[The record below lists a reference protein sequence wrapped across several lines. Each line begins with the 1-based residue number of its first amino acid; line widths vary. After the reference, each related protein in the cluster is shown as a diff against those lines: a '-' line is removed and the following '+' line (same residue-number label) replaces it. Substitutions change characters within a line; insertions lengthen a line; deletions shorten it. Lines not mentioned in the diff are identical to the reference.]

1 MQMPFTG
8 ERYVPE
14 VRGQIYYEHVHRYAL
29 AFELARDLDVL
40 DIASGEGYGAAYL
53 AIAARSVVGV
63 DIDAESIRHAASRY
77 TAMNLRFAAGSC
89 TAIPLPDASMDLVVS
104 FETLEHLEEHE
115 QFMREI
121 VRVLRPHGR
130 LLISSPNKLVYSD
143 QGQFHNA
150 FHVRELYFDQFRDLL
165 QHWFPHCR
173 LYGQRIIAASAIHPL
188 RGVAADAR
196 CIGPTTRADEAGLPA
211 LPAPAYF
218 IALCFRT
225 PPEDGDALLDSVF
238 VDPRDDLLDDIV
250 HPDAQLAQREGLL
263 EIDAAPGTLRVL
275 ELPRTATHEPEPAPE
290 PSGPARELESPP
302 APPPASEALEREI
315 ARLAAL
321 VDHLERELARAV
333 EAAHITAAA
342 AERQVAAAAEDAGAL
357 EQRAAAAEA
366 RTLAAENAYRSLES
380 RLAGAQAALREAAAA
395 RAADGALVETL
406 RAELARCRAEHAD
419 SQAQL
424 AAVLRSTSWR
434 VTKPIRAALRS
445 FRRA

>member
-63 DIDAESIRHAASRY
+63 DIDAESVRHAASRY
-77 TAMNLRFAAGSC
+77 TAMNLRFVAGSC
-89 TAIPLPDASMDLVVS
+89 TAIPLADASMDLVVS
-104 FETLEHLEEHE
+104 FETIEHLEEHE

-143 QGQFHNA
+143 QGHFHNA

-173 LYGQRIIAASAIHPL
+173 IYGQRIIAASAIHPL

-225 PPEDGDALLDSVF
+225 PPENGDALLDSVF

-250 HPDAQLAQREGLL
+250 HPDAQLVQRDGVHDGVL
-263 EIDAAPGTLRVL
+263 EIDATRARNSCWSCRRASRRTRKAERGRRPRANPNRSPNPTRRPRLRPRGGGVRTRDRAARPRSWSTSSASARAPPTR
-275 ELPRTATHEPEPAPE
+275 PAPT
-290 PSGPARELESPP
+290 A
-302 APPPASEALEREI
+302 
-315 ARLAAL
+315 
-321 VDHLERELARAV
+321 
-333 EAAHITAAA
+333 EAAEQQAAA
-342 AERQVAAAAEDAGAL
+342 AAQERARSNSARRRRKRACWRPRARVPVA
-357 EQRAAAAEA
+357 RKPA
-366 RTLAAENAYRSLES
+366 R
-380 RLAGAQAALREAAAA
+380 
-395 RAADGALVETL
+395 
-406 RAELARCRAEHAD
+406 
-419 SQAQL
+419 
-424 AAVLRSTSWR
+424 
-434 VTKPIRAALRS
+434 
-445 FRRA
+445 